1 MHAPSHN
8 SHKFFI
14 CSDVIQITIKDSA
27 SKTHVYLFC
36 GEKQLKLSR
45 HLTRKHKKDKATVAE
60 AMALKDG
67 STKAFERIRLRGD
80 YHHNCHILALGEGE
94 MIVVQNP
101 ATKHPS
107 NASSFNRIQI
117 AWVSLRGR
125 SFGVTI
131 SDVNIK
137 HPSLKNGRN
146 CSLKLSFCC

>member
-1 MHAPSHN
+1 MS
-8 SHKFFI
+8 SK
-14 CSDVIQITIKDSA
+14 SQITIKDSA
-27 SKTHVYLFC
+27 SKTPVCLFC
-36 GEKQLKLSR
+36 GEKQHKLSR
-45 HLTRKHKKDKATVAE
+45 HLRRKHRDEATVAE
-60 AMALKDG
+60 AWHSRMMGHQRHLKEYV
-67 STKAFERIRLRGD
+67 TGD
-80 YHHNCHILALGEGE
+80 YRHNCNVLALSEGE